1 MPAALDGAV
10 GMLLG
15 VGCRVW
21 SANSVLHAPTAL
33 GPKPM
38 AQAAC
43 NDFNKRMYRHG
54 PGVSTGFCGLHHV
67 RLTCGLDDGRKGK
80 K

>member
-10 GMLLG
+10 GMLQG
-15 VGCRVW
+15 AGCRVW
-21 SANSVLHAPTAL
+21 AANLYLQARTAL
-33 GPKPM
+33 VLKPI

-54 PGVSTGFCGLHHV
+54 PGVSTGFCGLHQVSRHTS
-67 RLTCGLDDGRKGK
+67 RDQRHPP
-80 K
+80 